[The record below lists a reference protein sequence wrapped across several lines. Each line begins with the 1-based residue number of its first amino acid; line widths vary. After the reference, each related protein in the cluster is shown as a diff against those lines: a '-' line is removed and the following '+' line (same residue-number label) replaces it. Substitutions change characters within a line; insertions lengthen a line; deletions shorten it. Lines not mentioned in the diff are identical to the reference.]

1 MVKYKKTNEVERR
14 GVCIA
19 GELFESLGFA
29 FREQAVND
37 CGIDAHAE
45 LIQLEQ
51 PTGQLLG
58 IQVKSGPSY
67 LSKKCE
73 TGFVFPI
80 DKDHVEYWLN
90 HALPVL
96 VCLCDVEAKN
106 VYWQVVT
113 NETAISTGKGYKFIV
128 PSTQRI
134 DSSSRGPL
142 QQLLT
147 PIIPANRYTIFETG
161 DDSHG
166 AAKRYSFKV
175 VINSSATK
183 AEIATIVRQ
192 VTNEGA
198 KRRYYRNHLVEGR
211 WGDSDAHVVSTFIYP
226 TAEDYSRGL
235 WICRSRWIHEG
246 LEKQFRPVEFE
257 GENVGD
263 NIIVDWYEGYEKL
276 SACLSEDTA
285 SKEEFFSA
293 ILPMMNELKILFQQ
307 VETNLLEYNENNIN
321 EEIFLAR
328 TEEPLKRAH
337 ELYLK
342 GIDLP
347 FAAPFECR
355 DVEDKFQAVASSFD
369 NMWIHYAE
377 ESRHNWTKE
386 NRLYLSLRQCES
398 VRKDLQGFE
407 YELEKIR

>member
-1 MVKYKKTNEVERR
+1 MKYKKTNEVERR

-96 VCLCDVEAKN
+96 ICLCDVETRN

-113 NETAISTGKGYKFIV
+113 HETAISTGKGYKFIV
-128 PSTQRI
+128 PSTQLI
-134 DSSSRGPL
+134 DSSSREAL
-142 QQLLT
+142 QKLLT
-147 PIIPANRYTIFETG
+147 PVVPANRYMIFKA
-161 DDSHG
+161 DDSSHAG
-166 AAKRYSFKV
+166 AKRYSFSIG
-175 VINSSATK
+175 INGTATK
-183 AEIATIVRQ
+183 AEIAALARQ

-198 KRRYYRNHLVEGR
+198 KRRYHRNHLVEGR
-211 WGDSDAHVVSTFIYP
+211 WGDSDAHVVWTFIYP
-226 TAEDYSRGL
+226 TAEDHSCNN
-235 WICRSRWIHEG
+235 WICRSIWINED
-246 LEKQFRPVEFE
+246 LDKQFRPIGFK

-263 NIIVDWYEGYEKL
+263 NTIVDWNVNYNEF
-276 SACLSEDTA
+276 SAYFSENTA
-285 SKEEFFSA
+285 SKEEYLSVIFTMA
-293 ILPMMNELKILFQQ
+293 EELKVLFR
-307 VETNLLEYNENNIN
+307 ETEDKLSRYKDNKI
-321 EEIFLAR
+321 
-328 TEEPLKRAH
+328 TEEQFIVSTNKALKRIY
-337 ELYLK
+337 ELYRE

-347 FAAPFECR
+347 FIAPFECR
-355 DVEDKFQAVASSFD
+355 YVDQKFQNFVANLD
-369 NMWIHYAE
+369 NIRLHYAE
-377 ESRHNWTKE
+377 ESCHNWTKE
-386 NRLYLSLRQCES
+386 NRLWLSIKQCSLAQEN
-398 VRKDLQGFE
+398 LQNFE
-407 YELEKIR
+407 YELSKIR